1 MANDLGTQR
10 KFTDRLLA
18 LDKREADLSG
28 TTPAQK
34 PSRPKVNPAEL
45 VNDPTKAL
53 DTYFEARQKEER
65 EKAAADAR
73 EKALKEANDAL
84 MRDHPDWQEIAAAPE
99 FLTFVNGSRS
109 RQRLAGYAAQGDPV
123 SAYDLFA
130 EFKASKETKTE
141 DKSKGKDPADGAR
154 AASLEKSAGSSSG
167 SDAPKG
173 KIYRR
178 VDLMRLKT
186 DKPEVYAD
194 PAFQEEIQKAYRDGR
209 VK

>member
-1 MANDLGTQR
+1 
-10 KFTDRLLA
+10 LLA

-28 TTPAQK
+28 TAPAPK

-65 EKAAADAR
+65 EKAATEAR
-73 EKALKEANDAL
+73 ERALKEANDAL
-84 MRDHPDWQEIAAAPE
+84 LRDHPDWQEIAAAPE
-99 FLTFVNGSRS
+99 FVTFVNGSIS
-109 RQRLAGYAAQGDPV
+109 RKRLAGYAAQGDPV
-123 SAYDLFA
+123 SAYDLFS
-130 EFKASKETKTE
+130 EFKASKAATTE
-141 DKSKGKDPADGAR
+141 SQTKGKDPAEGAR
-154 AASLEKSAGSSSG
+154 KASLETSAGSGSG
-167 SDAPKG
+167 SEAPKG
-173 KIYRR
+173 KVYRR

-194 PAFQEEIQKAYRDGR
+194 PAFQEEIQKAYREGR